1 MNYSFPTSPT
11 LRVTQRW
18 GNVNASMYPAPT
30 YRHMGVDIGGGVG
43 SPIFAAADGVVVTVN
58 MLGAHGYGRHVI
70 IQHDSGAF
78 DTLYAHLH
86 KVNVTIGDAVAGGQQ
101 IGEMGG
107 QPGDSD
113 PIDGASSG
121 SHLHFEVILLNQP
134 GIDFVKTWAGYTVDP
149 LPYLT
154 RLAYGDPKLTV
165 KVITTKGMRVRE
177 KADAASLQI
186 GALGSQTVWPIIRVL
201 DVGKD
206 QWAQLWSLRPEY
218 AAVRYGGEKLMEV
231 SVRTVVLPP
240 EPSTPPALDEKA
252 IRRDEIDRLITYLE
266 GRRNELL

>member
-1 MNYSFPTSPT
+1 MNFSFPTSPT
-11 LRVTQRW
+11 LQITQKW
-18 GNVNASMYPAPT
+18 GNVNAAMYPAPT
-30 YRHMGVDIGGGVG
+30 YRHMGVDIGGPVG
-43 SPIFAAADGVVVTVN
+43 APIYAAADGVVADVN
-58 MLGAHGYGRHVI
+58 LTGAHGYGRHVI

-86 KVNVTIGDAVAGGQQ
+86 KVDVTIGDAVTGGQK

-113 PIDGASSG
+113 LIDGASSG

-149 LPYLT
+149 LAFLT
-154 RLAYGDPKLTV
+154 RFAFGDPTSTGTV
-165 KVITTKGMRVRE
+165 IAPKGVRVRAE
-177 KADAASLQI
+177 ANVDSLQI
-186 GALGSQTVWPIIRVL
+186 GALASKTTWPILRIL
-201 DVGKD
+201 HVGDD
-206 QWAQLWSLRPEY
+206 QWAQLWSLRPEF
-218 AAVRYGGEKLMEV
+218 AAVWYGGEKLMEV
-231 SVRTVVLPP
+231 SVGTVVLPP

-252 IRRDEIDRLITYLE
+252 IRRDEIDRLIKLLE

>member
-18 GNVNASMYPAPT
+18 GNVVPSMYPAPT
-30 YRHMGVDIGGGVG
+30 FRHMGVDIGGPVG

-58 MLGAHGYGRHVI
+58 LTGAHGYGRHVI
-70 IQHDSGAF
+70 IQHEGGAF

-86 KVNVTIGDAVAGGQQ
+86 KVSVQEGQMVIGGDM

-121 SHLHFEVILLNQP
+121 SHLHFEVILPNQP
-134 GIDFVKTWAGYTVDP
+134 LGDSVKTWAGYTVDP
-149 LPYLT
+149 LPFLT
-154 RLAYGDPKLTV
+154 LKCFGEPRLIGKV
-165 KVITTKGMRVRE
+165 KAPNGVRVRS
-177 KADAASLQI
+177 KMDTNSLQI
-186 GALGSQTVWPIIRVL
+186 GELASASTCPIVALQ
-201 DVGKD
+201 DVGGN

-218 AAVRYGGEKLMEV
+218 AAAKYHGEMLIEV
-231 SVRTVVLPP
+231 SAGTVTVPP
-240 EPSTPPALDEKA
+240 PVEPPALDHERA
-252 IRRDEIDRLITYLE
+252 VRLDEVNKLIAFLE
-266 GRRNELL
+266 QRKSEL